1 MCIRDRLYAIQNSV
15 IKGGQAPIDVD
26 IYDVKK
32 CFDSLWVEEC
42 INDLFE
48 AGLQNDKLNLLYLM
62 NQNAQVAIK
71 TQFGITERK
80 DIQNI
85 IMQGTVWGSLMCTVT
100 MDKLANQIYNS
111 DNLLYKYNEEVS
123 VPPLEMVD
131 DILTVSKCGV
141 TAITMN
147 TEVNSFIELKKL
159 ELGHSKCGR
168 MHIGSKC
175 FKCHKG
181 NVHGEVMKET
191 TKEKYLGDQ
200 INNKGTIKDT
210 IIERTNKGYAIV
222 SQIMALL
229 KELPI
234 GSLRTQIGLILRDA
248 WFVNGTLYNSEA
260 WHGMSTNTMKP
271 LEAVDQYLLRQ
282 LLGAHAKTPLEFLY
296 LETGCIPIKY
306 ILKSRRLM
314 YLKEIV
320 SRPEDELL
328 VRVYRSQKKAPQPGD
343 WCKLVETDLEV
354 LGINMTDEDIARISA
369 YSYKKYVK
377 SKVRAA
383 AFNELMSMLESHT
396 KVKHIEYVNSGRPQA
411 YLTNKNFSNLE
422 CQVLTMLRSQTV
434 RGVRMNFTGM
444 YGGDIMCPLCHENPD
459 TQEHILMCHK
469 ILEKEP
475 ELRNKNHQPS
485 DIFGNVIAQK
495 NIVSTYIKALKA
507 RDSMVLNENE
517 HSLPGLYNTGPKLTR
532 TSRTRGGVE
541 NRA

>member
-1 MCIRDRLYAIQNSV
+1 M
-15 IKGGQAPIDVD
+15 
-26 IYDVKK
+26 
-32 CFDSLWVEEC
+32 
-42 INDLFE
+42 
-48 AGLQNDKLNLLYLM
+48 
-62 NQNAQVAIK
+62 
-71 TQFGITERK
+71 
-80 DIQNI
+80 
-85 IMQGTVWGSLMCTVT
+85 
-100 MDKLANQIYNS
+100 
-111 DNLLYKYNEEVS
+111 
-123 VPPLEMVD
+123 
-131 DILTVSKCGV
+131 
-141 TAITMN
+141 
-147 TEVNSFIELKKL
+147 
-159 ELGHSKCGR
+159 
-168 MHIGSKC
+168 
-175 FKCHKG
+175 
-181 NVHGEVMKET
+181 
-191 TKEKYLGDQ
+191 
-200 INNKGTIKDT
+200 
-210 IIERTNKGYAIV
+210 
-222 SQIMALL
+222 
-229 KELPI
+229 
-234 GSLRTQIGLILRDA
+234 
-248 WFVNGTLYNSEA
+248 
-260 WHGMSTNTMKP
+260 
-271 LEAVDQYLLRQ
+271 
-282 LLGAHAKTPLEFLY
+282 
-296 LETGCIPIKY
+296 
-306 ILKSRRLM
+306 
-314 YLKEIV
+314 

-354 LGINMTDEDIARISA
+354 LGINMTDEDIGRISA
-369 YSYKKYVK
+369 YSYKKYIK

-444 YGGDIMCPLCHENPD
+444 YGGDTMCPLCHENPD